1 MTLVVSSDFTSNLS
15 FGSAGTLVPGW
26 SAGLE
31 GATFFKLFVLRVVS
45 LEQLESL
52 PEKIKVEIFFFE
64 NDLIYVCV
72 YIFLFQGII
81 DCEDLNAGFLM
92 KFERTTEKRTAW

>member
-15 FGSAGTLVPGW
+15 FGSAKTLVLGW

-31 GATFFKLFVLRVVS
+31 GATFFQLFVLRFVS